1 MSLARFLHTSYLDL
15 MAQPL
20 TKLGQQLRL
29 AEQLA
34 QQIREANSP

>member
-15 MAQPL
+15 MRQPL
-20 TKLGQQLRL
+20 TKLGHQLRL
-29 AEQLA
+29 AEKLA